1 MNIRNPRFNQYGTI
15 DCEVEHPVFGWMPF
29 TASPN
34 DPEEHGRAI
43 YEAALAMSPLPYEAP

>member
-15 DCEVEHPVFGWMPF
+15 DCDVEHPVFGWMPF

-43 YEAALAMSPLPYEAP
+43 YEAALAMSPQLYEAP